1 MTYREALAFLA
12 SLESLGIRPGLDRIE
27 ALLARLGNPHRT
39 FPSVL
44 IGGTNGKGSVSAY
57 LASILGE
64 AGVPAGVYTSPHLIR
79 FEERIAIGGTVI
91 GEDEIAALG
100 AEVREAIE
108 GGRGAREDLPTYFEA
123 TTALAFLHFS
133 RRRVPLAVLEVGM
146 GGRFDATNVVTPLAC
161 AITPVAL
168 DHTQWLGGT
177 LREIALQKAG
187 ILKPDVP
194 GVVAPQDP
202 AVLEAIVAEARRV
215 GAPLARVSDTE
226 VTPAGPGGRLPDPP
240 VFSLTTPSGGRY
252 DALTLSLRGA
262 HQVTNATTAILLAEK
277 MAARGFPSIDR
288 GAVSRG
294 LARAVWPGRLEL
306 IAGDRHGGPAG
317 RPAPDLLLDGA
328 HNPAGCESLAAY
340 LSDHQAGRGTALV
353 FAAMRDKPAGAML
366 SILAPYCQDLIV
378 TALPVARGES
388 PEVLLELAAS
398 RHPRARMAREVGA
411 ALGLARE
418 AAGDGGLVV
427 VAGSLY
433 LVGEAKKLP
442 GAAGSLDRPP
452 GARA

>member
-27 ALLARLGNPHRT
+27 ALLGRLGNPHQA

-44 IGGTNGKGSVSAY
+44 IGGTNGKGSVAAY
-57 LASILGE
+57 LASILRE
-64 AGVPAGVYTSPHLIR
+64 AGVAAGVYTSPHLIR
-79 FEERIAIGGTVI
+79 FEERIAIGGTAI
-91 GEDEIAALG
+91 SEDEVAALG
-100 AEVREAIE
+100 TEVREAIE
-108 GGRGAREDLPTYFEA
+108 AGLSAREDLPTYFEA

-133 RRRVPLAVLEVGM
+133 RRRVPVAVLEVGM

-161 AITPVAL
+161 AITPVAM

-194 GVVAPQDP
+194 GVVAPQHP
-202 AVLEAIVAEARRV
+202 AVLEAIMAEAERV
-215 GAPLARVSDTE
+215 GAPLAMASETE
-226 VTPAGPGGRLPDPP
+226 VRPAGPDGRLPDPP

-252 DALTLSLRGA
+252 DALVLSLRGA
-262 HQVTNATTAILLAEK
+262 HQVTNATTAILLAER
-277 MAARGFPSIDR
+277 MAARGFRSIDR

-306 IAGDRHGGPAG
+306 IAGCREGGLAG
-317 RPAPDLLLDGA
+317 PGAPDMLLDGA

-340 LSDHQAGRGTALV
+340 LRDHQAGRRTALV

-366 SILAPYCQDLIV
+366 SILAQHFQELIV
-378 TALPVARGES
+378 TSLPVARGES
-388 PEVLLELAAS
+388 PDALLGLAAS
-398 RHPRARMAREVGA
+398 CHPRARMAPEVGA

-433 LVGEAKKLP
+433 LVGEVKKLP
-442 GAAGSLDRPP
+442 GAAGVPRED
-452 GARA
+452 ARVGP